1 MLLACHS
8 GAALD
13 YQHQDNH
20 AMVHFLIFSVLILLA
35 ACGKSDQPQA
45 TTSPPPP
52 NMQWYQGGTLHN
64 ATIAEWKIATQ
75 ENRLATSA
83 DMIAATLK
91 SEGKQIS
98 TINEL
103 FTLASALERCVG
115 EAGDSEQANSQKVAG
130 LAAGCSILMK

>member
-1 MLLACHS
+1 
-8 GAALD
+8 
-13 YQHQDNH
+13 
-20 AMVHFLIFSVLILLA
+20 MVHFLIISLLILLT

-45 TTSPPPP
+45 TNSPPPP
-52 NMQWYQGGTLHN
+52 SSKQWYRGGTLHN

-91 SEGKQIS
+91 SEGKQLS
-98 TINEL
+98 NINEL
-103 FTLASALERCVG
+103 FPLASALERCVS
-115 EAGDSEQANSQKVAG
+115 EAGDSEQANSQKVAD

>member
-1 MLLACHS
+1 
-8 GAALD
+8 
-13 YQHQDNH
+13 
-20 AMVHFLIFSVLILLA
+20 MVHFLIISLLMLLT
-35 ACGKSDQPQA
+35 ACSKSERPQA

-52 NMQWYQGGTLHN
+52 NKQWYQGGTLHN
-64 ATIAEWKIATQ
+64 TTIAEWKVATQ

-91 SEGKQIS
+91 NEGKQLS
-98 TINEL
+98 SINEL
-103 FTLASALERCVG
+103 FPLASALERCVS